1 MKKVSRILLHG
12 LKIFGICLV
21 SILILLFLAPY
32 LFPDTVGKEI
42 KLWTNQSIKGDLN
55 FTKARLSFFTHFPSL
70 TLTLYDV
77 DLKGSAPFQ
86 QDTLLSAEKLG
97 FGVNLEKI
105 IFEHQVSINKIYLNG
120 AYFHVMVNDS
130 GLANYNIYVSD
141 TSTRTVKGDSSAA
154 SLHLEKIVVKDS
166 RLVYNDK
173 SIPMLIQADHLYYE
187 GTGDLSKSIFGLAS
201 HIKSDSLSFVLNNHP
216 YVRRKAID
224 ANLVTSVNTKTLALI
239 FQENK
244 IRMNKL
250 NLAFTGR
257 LDFLKN
263 GYDLNFKFSS
273 RDADLYQLVTI
284 FPPEYQDWLQKTS
297 VKGTIDLTSTLKG
310 KYIASTGESPT
321 SESNWLSGTALLIIR
336 KHKYQSA
343 SSTHM
348 PKSNCLLWIRK
359 SYT

>member
-97 FGVNLEKI
+97 FGVNLEKL

-130 GLANYNIYVSD
+130 GQANYNIYVSD
-141 TSTRTVKGDSSAA
+141 TS
-154 SLHLEKIVVKDS
+154 
-166 RLVYNDK
+166 N
-173 SIPMLIQADHLYYE
+173 
-187 GTGDLSKSIFGLAS
+187 
-201 HIKSDSLSFVLNNHP
+201 
-216 YVRRKAID
+216 
-224 ANLVTSVNTKTLALI
+224 
-239 FQENK
+239 
-244 IRMNKL
+244 
-250 NLAFTGR
+250 
-257 LDFLKN
+257 
-263 GYDLNFKFSS
+263 
-273 RDADLYQLVTI
+273 
-284 FPPEYQDWLQKTS
+284 
-297 VKGTIDLTSTLKG
+297 
-310 KYIASTGESPT
+310 
-321 SESNWLSGTALLIIR
+321 
-336 KHKYQSA
+336 KYQ
-343 SSTHM
+343 
-348 PKSNCLLWIRK
+348 IRF
-359 SYT
+359 TQFCTG

>member
-1 MKKVSRILLHG
+1 MQLRNPENY
-12 LKIFGICLV
+12 FICK
-21 SILILLFLAPY
+21 FNLA
-32 LFPDTVGKEI
+32 
-42 KLWTNQSIKGDLN
+42 
-55 FTKARLSFFTHFPSL
+55 
-70 TLTLYDV
+70 
-77 DLKGSAPFQ
+77 
-86 QDTLLSAEKLG
+86 
-97 FGVNLEKI
+97 
-105 IFEHQVSINKIYLNG
+105 VSINKIYLNG
-120 AYFHVMVNDS
+120 AYFHVMINDS

-154 SLHLEKIVVKDS
+154 SLHLEKIIVKDS

-187 GTGDLSKSIFGLAS
+187 GTGDLSKSIFDLAS
-201 HIKSDSLSFVLNNHP
+201 HIKSDSLSFVLDNHP

-273 RDADLYQLVTI
+273 RDADRDHSVLRSELSYQ
-284 FPPEYQDWLQKTS
+284 K
-297 VKGTIDLTSTLKG
+297 
-310 KYIASTGESPT
+310 
-321 SESNWLSGTALLIIR
+321 WLSQILQSGAADS
-336 KHKYQSA
+336 KYFFIDACNLSGCRLPA
-343 SSTHM
+343 R
-348 PKSNCLLWIRK
+348 LV
-359 SYT
+359 